1 MRFLPI
7 RALFVAAVISLPGS
21 VGANVVAAAAAG
33 PACPA
38 SVISAG
44 DTYSGA
50 ISNGQLFTWGRN
62 VDGELGI
69 GFQGGDFPTP
79 IAVKSN
85 PNLTKSSGVWMGFIT
100 AFVVDPTGQLWTF
113 GQNVNNQT
121 GLGDVTTGGQAFVTS
136 PTPVS
141 GPTNVVS
148 VGASFDHTVAV
159 TSNGTVWGWG
169 QSPGLGIGDVATTV
183 EAPAILQVPPRV
195 VKATAGFRYTILLT
209 SDGTLYGTGVDISG
223 QLGLGGGPVIHPTF
237 EAIPGVSGIVDVS
250 ATESI
255 GESFTLA
262 LDKTGHVFAFG
273 SNGFGQTGIGTPQF
287 PLTVLTPT
295 QVPGLDSVIQV
306 AAGGRTSYALKSD
319 GTVWSWGS
327 GQFGALGTGAA
338 GPTSVPAQIPLPA
351 GTKIVSI
358 AAGPSFDAMA
368 LDSVGNIWVWGDD
381 TEGALGTGVVG
392 KNQPTPVKIS
402 LGTTCPA
409 PPPPPGLAT
418 ITSLSPSFGQAEG
431 ATLVT
436 ITGTNFTN
444 ADHVQFGVNQPL
456 LPPCTSTSSVY
467 CFTVVDD
474 SHITAT
480 TLPHPPG
487 NVDVSVDNVA
497 GISATVP
504 ADVYAYEGWIAPT
517 PTDRS
522 AFDVPIGQ
530 STSFTVQAQEQGT
543 FTIGHSSLPPF
554 VQCVDAVN
562 PGNPAEVTCT
572 VTPTGSTVV
581 PISFFDAANPSRLT
595 TRTYVVGRGWYAG
608 LGDSFSA
615 GDGNEPYI
623 GVSAS
628 DGCHRSFS
636 AHPNIIAGDLYGG
649 QNARFVAC
657 AGAVIRN
664 VVVGKGGEASQLN
677 ALDSSVDLVT
687 ISIGGNDIEFSKIAT
702 SCLLLGTICKFQLD
716 AATAQAIARIGNEA
730 NAGHL
735 LDPSSAPGSSSD
747 PIYTLDNI
755 YATIR
760 ARAPNARILVVGY
773 PDLLPHSGPCITVL
787 MNAATV
793 DWLNSVAKFLNDTIQ
808 QEALRS
814 GAEYVDL
821 SNAFVG
827 HDLCAAQSYV
837 NFVLNPPFFETPIH
851 PNEQGQ
857 ARMAQLTEAQ
867 IASGPPG
874 SQFLV
879 GFNQTVTTT
888 TNVSSG
894 VAQATFSTTWPGSD
908 VVMTLVSPSGR
919 TITRSTSA
927 SDVYH
932 LLGPTYEVFS
942 VTNPEAGTWT
952 VEMKGTNVSADG
964 ETVRL
969 STTQSLPVNLPPI
982 ARFTSSVTNGTAPL
996 AVAFDATGSSDP
1008 DGTVTDYSWDFGDGS
1023 AGTGATPSHVFTK
1036 PGTYSVH
1043 LTVTDNGG
1051 AQGFATADVLVREA
1065 TQLSYTGATS
1075 GDFDDTARLSATL
1088 TGAITGPIAG
1098 ALVNFTIAG
1107 AGGTQS
1113 CGATTDASGAAS
1125 CDLALTLQSGA
1136 YTVTAHFA
1144 QTDKFAAASTSA
1156 AFTVSKEETSLTYT
1170 GPQAVE
1176 AGSSAT
1182 FSASLAE
1189 DGKPPIAGRTV
1200 TFTLGSGPTKQT
1212 CSATTNAT
1220 GVASCSISVAQHLGP
1235 SPLTISFGGDTFYAS
1250 ASTTASVVVF
1260 GFATGGAFVIGD
1272 QAGSSVTFW
1281 SDRWQ
1286 DANTLSGGSAPGDF
1300 KGFENS
1306 SAAPVCRVDWTSSP
1320 ANSSGPP
1327 ASVPEYM
1334 AVVVTSHVKRSGATI
1349 TGDTVHVVVVHVMP
1363 GYANDPGHA
1372 GTGTVVAVI
1381 C

>member
-1 MRFLPI
+1 MRFLSI
-7 RALFVAAVISLPGS
+7 RAIFVAAVLSLPGS
-21 VGANVVAAAAAG
+21 VSTHVIAAAAAG

-44 DTYSGA
+44 DTYSAA

-62 VDGELGI
+62 VDGELGY

-79 IAVKSN
+79 TAVHSN
-85 PNLTKSSGVWMGFIT
+85 PNLTKSSAVWAGFIT
-100 AFVVDPTGQLWTF
+100 AFVVDPSGQLWTM

-121 GLGDVTTGGQAFVTS
+121 GLGDVTVGGPVYVTS

-141 GPTNVVS
+141 GPTKVVS
-148 VGASFDHTVAV
+148 VGASDSHTVAV
-159 TSNGTVWGWG
+159 TSSGTVWGWG

-183 EAPAILQVPPRV
+183 EAPSILQVPPNV
-195 VKATAGFRYTILLT
+195 VKATSGFRYTILLT
-209 SDGTLYGTGVDISG
+209 SDGTLYATGVDVVG
-223 QLGLGGGPVIHPTF
+223 QLGLGGGRVTHPTF
-237 EAIPGVSGIVDVS
+237 ELVPGISGIVDVS
-250 ATESI
+250 TSL
-255 GESFTLA
+255 GSNSFTLA
-262 LDKTGHVFAFG
+262 VDKAGHVFGFG
-273 SNGFGQTGIGTPQF
+273 NNTFGQTGIGQPQF
-287 PLTVLTPT
+287 PLNVLTPT
-295 QVPGLDSVIQV
+295 QVPGIDSVVQV
-306 AAGGRTSYALKSD
+306 AATTWTSYALKSD

-327 GQFGALGTGAA
+327 GQAGALGTGAP
-338 GPTSVPAQIPLPA
+338 GPTSVPAQVPFPA
-351 GTKIVSI
+351 DTNIVRI
-358 AAGPSFDAMA
+358 AAGLQDGMA

-431 ATLVT
+431 ATRVT

-444 ADHVQFGVNQPL
+444 ADDVQFGVNQPL
-456 LPPCTSTSSVY
+456 LPPCAATSSVY

-497 GISATVP
+497 GISPTVP
-504 ADVYAYEGWIAPT
+504 ADVYTYEGWIAPT

-522 AFDVPIGQ
+522 AFDLPIGM
-530 STSFTVQAQEQGT
+530 SASFTVQAQEQGT

-581 PISFFDAANPSRLT
+581 PISFFDAANPNRIT
-595 TRTYVVGRGWYAG
+595 TRSYVVGRGWYAA

-628 DGCHRSFS
+628 DGCHRSES
-636 AHPNIIAGDLYGG
+636 AYPVVIASKLYGG
-649 QNARFVAC
+649 QSRFVAC
-657 AGAVIRN
+657 AGAVIRD
-664 VVVGKGGEASQLN
+664 VVIGKGGEASQLA

-687 ISIGGNDIEFSKIAT
+687 ISIGGNDIGFSDIAKICITA
-702 SCLLLGTICKFQLD
+702 SIAGENCKWLVD
-716 AATAQAIARIGNEA
+716 STVARAIAFIGNES

-735 LDPSSAPGSSSD
+735 LNSSSPPD
-747 PIYTLDNI
+747 LFTLDNV
-755 YATIR
+755 YGTIR
-760 ARAPNARILVVGY
+760 FKAPNARILVVGY
-773 PDLLPHSGPCITVL
+773 PDLLPHSGPCLSAFLTADV
-787 MNAATV
+787 V
-793 DWLNSVAKFLNDTIQ
+793 DYLNSVEKSLNDTIQ
-808 QEALRS
+808 EEAFRT

-827 HDLCAAQSYV
+827 HDLCSLQPYV
-837 NFVLNPPFFETPIH
+837 NLLLNPPFFETPVH
-851 PNEQGQ
+851 PNEHGQG
-857 ARMAQLTEAQ
+857 AMAQLVQTQ
-867 IASGPPG
+867 IDRGAPG

-888 TNVSSG
+888 ANVATG
-894 VAQATFSTTWPGSD
+894 LAQATFSTTWPGSD

-942 VTNPEAGTWT
+942 ISNPEAGTWT
-952 VEMKGTNVSADG
+952 VEMKGTEVSPDG
-964 ETVRL
+964 EAVRL

-982 ARFTSSVTNGTAPL
+982 AKFTSSVTNGAAPL
-996 AVAFDATGSSDP
+996 QVAFDATGSSDP
-1008 DGTVTDYSWDFGDGS
+1008 DGTVTDDSWDFGDGTS
-1023 AGTGATPSHVFTK
+1023 GTGATTSHVFTK

-1065 TQLSYTGATS
+1065 TQLSYSGATS
-1075 GDFDDTARLSATL
+1075 ADFDDMARLSATL

-1098 ALVNFTIAG
+1098 AQVNFTISG

-1113 CGATTDASGAAS
+1113 CGATTGASGVAS
-1125 CDLALTLQSGA
+1125 CDLALTLQSGS
-1136 YTVTAHFA
+1136 YTVTASFA
-1144 QTDKFAAASTSA
+1144 QTDKSAAASTSA
-1156 AFTVSKEETSLTYT
+1156 AFTVTKEETSLTYT
-1170 GPQAVE
+1170 GPQAV
-1176 AGSSAT
+1176 ASGGSAT
-1182 FSASLAE
+1182 FSATLAE
-1189 DGKPPIAGRTV
+1189 DANSSIAGRTV
-1200 TFTLGSGPTKQT
+1200 TFTLGGGPTQQT
-1212 CSATTNAT
+1212 CSATTDGT
-1220 GVASCSISVAQHLGP
+1220 GVASCSISVAQNLGP
-1235 SPLTISFGGDTFYAS
+1235 STLTILFGGDTFYAV

-1260 GFATGGAFVIGD
+1260 GFATGGAFVVGD
-1272 QAGSSVTFW
+1272 QAGNNVTFW

-1286 DANTLSGGSAPGDF
+1286 DANALSGGSAPSDF

-1306 SAAPVCRVDWTSSP
+1306 SAAPICGVGWSSSP
-1320 ANSSGPP
+1320 ATSSGPP

-1334 AVVVTSHVKRSGATI
+1334 AVVVASHVQRSGATI
-1349 TGDTVHVVVVHVMP
+1349 TGDALHVVVVHVTP
-1363 GYANDPGHA
+1363 GYADNPGHA